1 MNIKDMK
8 GALPHKKERKE
19 PAPARALTTVWGEAL
34 DPDHVWEDYP
44 RPRMVRSACTML
56 NGIWSYGFT
65 SGPDRPEQFDGTIVV
80 PFSPES
86 PLSGVNRQL
95 QPDEFLWYERSVSVP
110 AAGAGERCLLHF
122 EAVDQSAVI
131 YVNGREVMRHTG
143 GYLPFTVDISGF
155 LNREDKEFTLAVRVQ
170 DLSDTSFH
178 SRGKQKLQPGGMYYT
193 AQSGIWQ
200 SVWMEVVPR
209 HYLED
214 VLFETQPD
222 LMTIQISLLDNE
234 SDAELTAPHTR
245 SVRNGGEYCQGR
257 YEENPAENA
266 LRADRSDCTA
276 SDSPA
281 PVTIFVYEPTD
292 SFDGAEA
299 LYHTKPILTEQSGS
313 RQLTLTIPRP
323 RLWAPASPWLYPV
336 EVRMGEDRVRTYL
349 AVRTFGTAK
358 GADGHMHVLLNGKP
372 VFLNG
377 ILDQG
382 YWPDGL
388 YTAPSDDALQYDI
401 EQMKAL
407 GFNMLRKHAKI
418 ECRRWYYHCDRLGMI
433 VWQDMVNGGGNYS
446 ALLLTYLP
454 TGLCV
459 PGPRSRRQNNDRP
472 PVDGKARKPSIV
484 ERLEYRITARR
495 DPEGREEFRRECTQ
509 TIRHLRGHPSIM
521 TWVIFNEGWGQFETK
536 AMTDYVRLRDPMR
549 LIDSASGW
557 FEHKTGDF
565 KSVHNYFRK
574 LGVPK
579 DVRANVLSEYGGYV
593 YHIEGHSV
601 YETTYG
607 YHTCSSAEEFER
619 SFLHLMTEE
628 VFPLCEQGLCG
639 AVYTQVSDIEEETNG
654 LLTYD
659 RRIRKI
665 SESGARRLRQMIMD
679 RSLQKA

>member
-8 GALPHKKERKE
+8 GALPHKKEHKE
-19 PAPARALTTVWGEAL
+19 PAPAKALTTIWGEEL

-44 RPRMVRSACTML
+44 RPRLVRNACTML

-95 QPDEFLWYERSVSVP
+95 QPDEFLWYERSVPVP
-110 AAGAGERCLLHF
+110 AFSAGERCLLHF

-131 YVNGREVMRHTG
+131 YVNGREILRHTG
-143 GYLPFTVDISGF
+143 GYLPFTADISG
-155 LNREDKEFTLAVRVQ
+155 LHDREDEEFTLTVRVQ
-170 DLSDTSFH
+170 DLTDTSYH

-200 SVWMEVVPR
+200 SVWMEIVPR

-214 VLFETQPD
+214 VLFKTQPD
-222 LMTIQISLLDNE
+222 LTTIQVTLIEHGKEAAQSGCDPDGSAAFYGQGTATAAEEDAPGPMTI
-234 SDAELTAPHTR
+234 
-245 SVRNGGEYCQGR
+245 C
-257 YEENPAENA
+257 
-266 LRADRSDCTA
+266 
-276 SDSPA
+276 
-281 PVTIFVYEPTD
+281 VYEPTD
-292 SFDGAEA
+292 NYDGAET
-299 LYHTKPILTEQSGS
+299 LYDAEPILKMKPRELQF
-313 RQLTLTIPRP
+313 TLSIPQP
-323 RLWAPASPWLYPV
+323 KLWSPATPWLYPV

-358 GADGHMHVLLNGKP
+358 DADGHMRVLLNGKP

-459 PGPRSRRQNNDRP
+459 PGPCKRRQNNSRP
-472 PVDGKARKPSIV
+472 TMNGKKRKPSIA
-484 ERLEYRITARR
+484 ERLEYCITARR
-495 DPEGREEFRRECTQ
+495 DPEGREEFRRECAQ
-509 TIRHLRGHPSIM
+509 TIELLRGHPSIM

-536 AMTDYVRLRDPMR
+536 AMTDFVRSLDPFH

-579 DVRANVLSEYGGYV
+579 DARANVLSEYGGYV
-593 YHIEGHSV
+593 CHIENHSV

-607 YHTCSSAEEFER
+607 YHTCSSAEEFEQ

-665 SESGARRLRQMIMD
+665 R
-679 RSLQKA
+679 